1 MMHVDKVSVTF
12 YLIKNTS
19 TDLSLISKQARVMG
33 GFFFSDTHTKLPS
46 TVVKFLYQPSDKSS
60 IDLFTF
66 IFHFFFLMFIPTE
79 SQREWSVTEYV

>member
-33 GFFFSDTHTKLPS
+33 GFFFFTDTHTKLPS
-46 TVVKFLYQPSDKSS
+46 TVIRQ
-60 IDLFTF
+60 I
-66 IFHFFFLMFIPTE
+66 M
-79 SQREWSVTEYV
+79 

>member
-33 GFFFSDTHTKLPS
+33 GVFFSDTHTKLPS
-46 TVVKFLYQPSDKSS
+46 TVIRQIMLSFCINHPINQALIY
-60 IDLFTF
+60 
-66 IFHFFFLMFIPTE
+66 
-79 SQREWSVTEYV
+79 

>member
-33 GFFFSDTHTKLPS
+33 GFFFL
-46 TVVKFLYQPSDKSS
+46 Q
-60 IDLFTF
+60 
-66 IFHFFFLMFIPTE
+66 IPTPNC
-79 SQREWSVTEYV
+79 QVL

>member
-33 GFFFSDTHTKLPS
+33 GVFFIRYPHQIAK
-46 TVVKFLYQPSDKSS
+46 YCN
-60 IDLFTF
+60 
-66 IFHFFFLMFIPTE
+66 
-79 SQREWSVTEYV
+79 